1 MPENIEIGGLIIVP
15 IREISYKNA
24 KNEIF
29 QYIKDNKNKRPYI
42 SELTEFPREIRLDTI
57 VSNEEEAVAAV
68 RDYFAALEAQ
78 QEAGE

>member
-24 KNEIF
+24 KNEIL

-42 SELTEFPREIRLDTI
+42 SELAEYLQIDMELIEKILDDI
-57 VSNEEEAVAAV
+57 
-68 RDYFAALEAQ
+68 Y
-78 QEAGE
+78 GG